1 MDQRY
6 EAARAYVAAH
16 CIPEQA
22 LAARAGLDAAQLMAL
37 EAAGVVPEPTYRV
50 GPSSVISAIRR
61 LGEGEAGAAGWY
73 GVSVTAWL
81 RRAAV
86 LAEAVPAA
94 ELAGAMADGLARDLA
109 AVLDGKAAD
118 ARAFGWAG
126 LFRGERCDL
135 AAARAYVDGEWA
147 GWMAGGWA
155 VCLRRF
161 DGHSLAVKEI
171 ERQRIAAMLA
181 AGVATPAE
189 RLALTDAMGR
199 LDAVLLPFAPH
210 ERPHGTP
217 GRFLDEPAR
226 RLELPWD
233 APYEAGT
240 TGSSIDEAV
249 SPVR

>member
-16 CIPEQA
+16 CIPERA

-37 EAAGVVPEPTYRV
+37 EAAGVVPKPTYRV
-50 GPSSVISAIRR
+50 GPSSVISAIRA
-61 LGEGEAGAAGWY
+61 LGQREAGAAGWY
-73 GVSVTAWL
+73 GVSVAAWL

-86 LAEAVPAA
+86 LAEATPAA
-94 ELAGAMADGLARDLA
+94 DLADAMADGVARDLVTTLGGA
-109 AVLDGKAAD
+109 AAD
-118 ARAFGWAG
+118 AQAFGWGG
-126 LFRGERCDL
+126 LFRDGRCDL
-135 AAARAYVDGEWA
+135 TAARAYVDGEWA

-161 DGHSLAVKEI
+161 DGHHLAVKEI
-171 ERQRIAAMLA
+171 ERQRIGAMLA
-181 AGVATPAE
+181 AGVETPAE
-189 RLALTDAMGR
+189 RLALADAMAR

-217 GRFLDEPAR
+217 GKFLDEPAR
-226 RLELPWD
+226 RLGLPWD